1 MTNNAVNKNNSDTKK
16 TTLKKI
22 ILFSLAAMIL
32 VLILWH
38 VLLPLLGITIAITTG
53 IWGVAI
59 ITTVLICISTLLF
72 FIFTGVGIFILGAF
86 VFAWAVLAIILFP
99 LLFPIVL
106 PVLLLMFV
114 VGFISKRN
122 RE

>member
-1 MTNNAVNKNNSDTKK
+1 
-16 TTLKKI
+16 
-22 ILFSLAAMIL
+22 MIL